1 MTTTVDQL
9 TAVAQSLLDTS
20 AIILDTT
27 VAMAPASQFLS
38 PSRPAID
45 CEFLAVQITRLA
57 EDTTS
62 PLTLTAVKRR
72 NHFGNI
78 ILATFVIYIVRCAP
92 EIKGVNPPSDAAK
105 TASAAMVQEDAWAL
119 WNGIRE
125 YQASLFDDC
134 LGVYFDGGV
143 PIQESGGFVGWQ
155 FQIRASVEGYDP

>member
-1 MTTTVDQL
+1 MTTNVGFL
-9 TAVAQSLLDTS
+9 SFIAQNLLDTS

-27 VAMAPASQFLS
+27 PALAPTSQFLS

-62 PLTLTAVKRR
+62 PLGLTDMKRR

-78 ILATFVIYIVRCAP
+78 ILATFVIYVARCAP
-92 EIKGVNPPSDAAK
+92 EMVGANPPTDAAK
-105 TASAAMVQEDAWAL
+105 TASALTVQEDGWAL

-125 YQASLFDDC
+125 YQDSLFDGC
-134 LGVYFDGGV
+134 LGVYFDGGI
-143 PIQESGGFVGWQ
+143 PIQEEGGFMGWQ